1 VLLALTVS
9 DLFHWLELYY
19 VPVLLSGLLV
29 METIIL
35 SHTRR
40 EARDRKEHI
49 KAIDINIEAI
59 KDTTKEVKHSTEEIK
74 HSTDQLTRHDYE
86 LAILRGA
93 QTAKKRILCY
103 WHSLHPVEKSEN
115 YKKINEALITKMEAG
130 VDVRVVVAGDPSRI
144 APAYELVKEGVDVH
158 FKESLTV
165 SDLRFSIFD
174 DVVSV
179 FGVPETVIKDGKP
192 SRRGADISS
201 RKLNALLATHFEAHF
216 DGAVSKDTFDFKG
229 FVALHCC
236 EVLKDPTNSIEML
249 AEQLRVDECVI
260 EEACPAQTKDKRRQ
274 EEKEKRERRKKWKK
288 WKARKKRRRKK

>member
-1 VLLALTVS
+1 LLLALAVF
-9 DLFHWLELYY
+9 DWVEHYLIPIIL
-19 VPVLLSGLLV
+19 PLLLI

-35 SHTRR
+35 LSSQR
-40 EARDRKEHI
+40 EARERKEHI
-49 KAIDINIEAI
+49 KAIDTNLEAI

-86 LAILRGA
+86 LAILRGT

-115 YKKINEALITKMEAG
+115 YKKINEALIAKMEAG

-144 APAYELVKEGVDVH
+144 APAYELVREGVDVH

-174 DVVSV
+174 DVMSV
-179 FGVPETVIKDGKP
+179 FGVPETAIKDGKP

-201 RKLNALLATHFEAHF
+201 RKLNALLAAHFEAHF

-260 EEACPAQTKDKRRQ
+260 EEACPSQAKDKRRQ
-274 EEKEKRERRKKWKK
+274 EEQEKRKRRKQWKK